1 MTEGT
6 IVSASDNELDNYK
19 AATAFWLISYRNDYE
34 KKSNIQ
40 SKFLTENTAYS

>member
-6 IVSASDNELDNYK
+6 ILSVSDNELDNYK

-34 KKSNIQ
+34 KKAIFKAN
-40 SKFLTENTAYS
+40 F